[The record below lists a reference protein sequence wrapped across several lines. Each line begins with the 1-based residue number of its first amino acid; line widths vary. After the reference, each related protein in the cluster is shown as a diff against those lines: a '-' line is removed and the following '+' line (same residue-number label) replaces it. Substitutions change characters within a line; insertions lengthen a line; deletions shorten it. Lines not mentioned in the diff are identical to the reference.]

1 MFRSLPRLV
10 STGVPALAVAGA
22 AAACHHGKAA
32 AAEPQRES
40 YSWGS
45 TTFGETGHGHELIG
59 GVGLPAPID
68 ALRASGKRVRT
79 LVSSGTSCM
88 SAALTEEG
96 DVFSWGCGQNGRL
109 GHGDSNAN
117 QPAPRHIEGL
127 PDNVAQVAVGEFHGL
142 ALTATGHVYSWGT
155 RGIGHDNKPK
165 GKPALVPGFAG
176 VRIVHITAGREHSVA
191 VDDRGAAYA
200 WGAGSSYALGHG
212 DKAEQK
218 RPLQIMPLAGAC
230 LHPAPRASPE
240 GSRAAGCRETWRTAS
255 HAVWIASCLPDLCS
269 ACVL

>member
-1 MFRSLPRLV
+1 MFRSLPRLIGT
-10 STGVPALAVAGA
+10 SAPALAVVGA
-22 AAACHHGKAA
+22 AAACHHGKSA

-142 ALTATGHVYSWGT
+142 ALTATGQVYSWGT

-165 GKPALVPGFAG
+165 GKPALVPGLAG

-218 RPLQIMPLAGAC
+218 RPLQIMALAGAC
-230 LHPAPRASPE
+230 VRPTPSAQQARGPQPE
-240 GSRAAGCRETWRTAS
+240 LGATLRM
-255 HAVWIASCLPDLCS
+255 
-269 ACVL
+269 